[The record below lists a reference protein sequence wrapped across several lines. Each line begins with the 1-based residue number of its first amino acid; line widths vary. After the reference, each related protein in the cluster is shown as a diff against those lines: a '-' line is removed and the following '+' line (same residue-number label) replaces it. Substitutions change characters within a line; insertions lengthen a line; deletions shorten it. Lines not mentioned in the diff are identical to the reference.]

1 MMNFDYALVK
11 KADGAEQKL
20 TVTEFMAVP
29 LGDRIQL
36 MTGSKI
42 RFFRDGAQIS
52 PLEAVRRKEGS

>member
-11 KADGAEQKL
+11 KPDGAEQKL

-42 RFFRDGAQIS
+42 KFFRDGAQVS
-52 PLEAVRRKEGS
+52 P